1 MTTQS
6 EIRDDLNKR
15 ISALRAE
22 RGDQVSL
29 NEIASVVEALFS
41 TMNGDLTARDLRLYD
56 EINDLATYIQK
67 AKTEIAD
74 LRPNDIRDD
83 HIPSATDE
91 LDAIVS
97 ATEEATGKILDAVE
111 NVENGL
117 GALTAEQ
124 AEPLLEQVTNI
135 YEACNFQDI
144 TGQRI
149 SKVVKT
155 LKYIDTKV
163 DALLSVFGDEIAT
176 AKPAEETEDQKSYE
190 AVTSR
195 KDDDQ
200 VLGGPQ
206 AGDEAINQEDIDAL
220 FS

>member
-1 MTTQS
+1 MKKQS
-6 EIRDDLNKR
+6 GIRDDLYQR
-15 ISALRAE
+15 IETLRAE

-29 NEIASVVEALFS
+29 NDIASVVEALFS
-41 TMNGDLTARDLRLYD
+41 TMNGDLTPTDLRLYE

-74 LRPNDIRDD
+74 LRPNDIRED

-97 ATEEATGKILDAVE
+97 ATEDATGKILDAVE
-111 NVENGL
+111 NIENGL
-117 GALTAEQ
+117 GRLTAEQ
-124 AEPLLEQVTNI
+124 AEPLLEQVTKI

-155 LKYIDTKV
+155 LKYIDAKI
-163 DALLSVFGDEIAT
+163 DAMLGVFGDE
-176 AKPAEETEDQKSYE
+176 
-190 AVTSR
+190 
-195 KDDDQ
+195 
-200 VLGGPQ
+200 LGG
-206 AGDEAINQEDIDAL
+206 AARR
-220 FS
+220 